1 MLFFLWDPAYHKKIN
16 MLPGVEYNAT
26 WKGEPES
33 VLGLGFFFLFAV
45 EKAEK
50 DS

>member
-1 MLFFLWDPAYHKKIN
+1 

-26 WKGEPES
+26 PKADPES
-33 VLGLGFFFLFAV
+33 MGFFLFAV

-50 DS
+50 DSYWHQRVVIVTAKD